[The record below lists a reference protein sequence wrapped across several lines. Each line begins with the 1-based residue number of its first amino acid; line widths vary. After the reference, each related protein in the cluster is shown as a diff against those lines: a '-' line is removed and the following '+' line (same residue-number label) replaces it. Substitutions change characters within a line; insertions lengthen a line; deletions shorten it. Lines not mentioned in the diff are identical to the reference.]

1 MRAGFASVA
10 AGVAGLTLAAR
21 LVGFGRSLVFS
32 KTVGDTCLGD
42 TYNAANSLPNVLFEI
57 VAGGVLAGVVV
68 PVVARHIGAGRGED
82 ASRTASALI
91 TWTLLVL
98 TPAGLAV
105 LAGARLFAS
114 TFAKADCAGSADTLA
129 SLVVMFAPQV
139 WLYGLAVVSAGVL
152 QAHHRFLAAAAAP
165 LLSSLVV
172 IIAYLSYAAV
182 AIPAANENPAQ
193 LTSGALAALGW
204 GTTFGVLALA
214 ACTLLPLGR
223 IGLRLRPRLR
233 FADGDRSVIIT
244 IAAAGIVGLILQ
256 QLSVLLINWSAQ
268 QTGDQGALTRFT
280 WANAIYLLPYA
291 VLAAPLLQLSF
302 PRLATAAEQ
311 GRDDVS
317 RVLAETGPATVVMA
331 WLGAALLVATAVPVA
346 RVFVLGPGSER
357 TAALAVPIMAFAP
370 AVVGFTLLGL
380 ASRTLL
386 AQHLGKASG
395 VANATAWAVVIMSV
409 ALLRLVVP
417 GVWLVPALA
426 ASVSLGMLVGAA
438 VGWLLLRRTGMP
450 AVGLVR
456 PMLVGLVACCP
467 GRRPGSS
474 RFAVA
479 GRGGNRGRGG
489 GCLRPRPALRLSLH
503 SDVATLGTV
512 LVDPDVGAAAPYT
525 LGGGGLAMKV
535 AQLLTV
541 QHRRHRASRREHRA
555 AAGGAWPPGT
565 GVLPPGHGRGA
576 GLQSARPRCVAAD
589 QHASVHRRRSG
600 ARAWAE
606 GGFAGDSD
614 RLDVQGAA
622 RRDVA

>member
-1 MRAGFASVA
+1 VRAGLGSVA

-21 LVGFGRSLVFS
+21 LIGFGRSLVFS

-68 PVVARHIGAGRGED
+68 PVVARHAGAGRAEH

-105 LAGARLFAS
+105 LAGARLFA
-114 TFAKADCAGSADTLA
+114 TAFAKADCAGSAETLA

-165 LLSSLVV
+165 LLSSVVV
-172 IIAYLSYAAV
+172 IIAYLSYTALAV
-182 AIPAANENPAQ
+182 PAANDDPTQ
-193 LTSGALAALGW
+193 LTTQALAALGW
-204 GTTFGVLALA
+204 GTTLGVCALA
-214 ACTLLPLGR
+214 ACTLVPLGR

-233 FADGDRSVIIT
+233 FAEGDRSVIIT
-244 IAAAGIVGLILQ
+244 IAAAGIIGLVLQ

-302 PRLATAAEQ
+302 PRLSNAAEQ
-311 GRDDVS
+311 GHGSVAQ
-317 RVLAETGPATVVMA
+317 VLAETGPATVVMA

-346 RVFVLGPGSER
+346 RVFVLGPGSGR
-357 TAALAVPIMAFAP
+357 TDALAWPIVAFAP

-395 VANATAWAVVIMSV
+395 VANASAWAAVIISV
-409 ALLRLVVP
+409 AVLHLTVP
-417 GVWLVPALA
+417 DSWLVPALA
-426 ASVSLGMLVGAA
+426 GSVSLGMVVGAV
-438 VGWLLLRRTGMP
+438 VGWLLLRRSGMP
-450 AVGLVR
+450 AVGLAR
-456 PMLVGLVACCP
+456 PMLVGLA
-467 GRRPGSS
+467 
-474 RFAVA
+474 AAALA
-479 GRGGNRGRGG
+479 GG
-489 GCLRPRPALRLSLH
+489 L
-503 SDVATLGTV
+503 
-512 LVDPDVGAAAPYT
+512 GAAASRLLNEVGLVVAV
-525 LGGGGLAMKV
+525 LGAC
-535 AQLLTV
+535 TI
-541 QHRRHRASRREHRA
+541 A
-555 AAGGAWPPGT
+555 AACVLVFT
-565 GVLPPGHGRGA
+565 GMLRLLAPSLLA
-576 GLQSARPRCVAAD
+576 QIWAL
-589 QHASVHRRRSG
+589 RRRAPS
-600 ARAWAE
+600 AE
-606 GGFAGDSD
+606 VGSS
-614 RLDVQGAA
+614 
-622 RRDVA
+622 